1 MNKITIFFDKINNGL
16 DSIGLRLEGKKIRFN
31 ANIVGSIIFIIF
43 SSVFILLMPKQ
54 IKVTEISSIN
64 AQTFPKLLLQIILVS
79 AFLILIKEVVKI
91 ILKKDCEVTE
101 LDLLTEIRACL
112 IFLMFLGYF
121 FMLKPFGFILSS
133 IIFGLAMTF
142 YFRVRKW
149 YYYLIVTSCA
159 VIIGVVFKYLLHV
172 RLP

>member
-1 MNKITIFFDKINNGL
+1 MNNITIFFDKINNGL
-16 DSIGLRLEGKKIRFN
+16 DNIGAKLEGKKIRFN
-31 ANIVGSIIFIIF
+31 ANIVGAIIFIIF
-43 SSVFILLMPKQ
+43 SSVFILLMPNQ
-54 IKVTEISSIN
+54 IKVTEASSIN
-64 AQTFPKLLLQIILVS
+64 AQTFPKLLLQIILLS
-79 AFLILIKEVVKI
+79 ASFILIKEIVK
-91 ILKKDCEVTE
+91 LVMKKECEVIE

-121 FMLKPFGFILSS
+121 FMLKPFGFIISS

-149 YYYLIVTSCA
+149 YYYLIVTFCA
-159 VIIGVVFKYLLHV
+159 VIIGIAFKYLLHV